1 MDASKKSP
9 QKKKVGL
16 TKSALVSIVEDTVKS
31 VLADSEVIKSQVDEV
46 LEPAK
51 KQQTDWMN
59 QIEMLTSKRSDPIS
73 DDPTK
78 KGIGA
83 GRFVR
88 AMAFGRGDMDRAKHF
103 AQEAVS
109 KGNWDDALGTRV
121 VRALEAGN
129 LTAGGALLPDEF
141 AAEIIELLRSRS
153 VVRAA
158 GARVLPMNMGSLT
171 IRKQTAG
178 SSASYVG
185 ESTDITKTEPTTGQI
200 VMTSKKLAAIVP
212 ISNDLLTFAAGDLA
226 DQFVRDDLVQEIAT
240 REDQAFIRDDGNSDT
255 PKGMRYWAQAA
266 NVQAS
271 AGVSAANVETDFKAL
286 LNDLETND
294 VRMINP
300 VWFMN
305 PRSKNHLIT
314 LREGAGGNL
323 VYPEIR
329 GAAGQPNGSILGL
342 PVMTTTN
349 IPVNLGGG
357 TETEVYLVDMA
368 DAIIG
373 EATGIEIAVDSSASY
388 VESGSLVSAFS
399 RDETLMRAISRHD
412 FAMRHAESVAV
423 TTGVT
428 WGA

>member
-31 VLADSEVIKSQVDEV
+31 VLADSGVIKSQVDEA

-109 KGNWDDALGTRV
+109 KGNWDDSLGTRV

-158 GARVLPMNMGSLT
+158 GARVLPMNMGTLT
-171 IRKQTAG
+171 IRRQTAG

-185 ESTDITKTEPTTGQI
+185 ESTNIAKTEPTTGQI

-226 DQFVRDDLVQEIAT
+226 DQFVRDDLVQELAT

-255 PKGMRYWAQAA
+255 PKGMRYWAQAS
-266 NVQAS
+266 NIQAS
-271 AGVSAANVETDFKAL
+271 GGTTAALIEADFKAL

-294 VRMINP
+294 VRMIRP

-305 PRSKNHLIT
+305 PRSKNHLVN
-314 LREGAGGNL
+314 LRDASGNL
-323 VYPEIR
+323 VYPELR
-329 GAAGQPNGSILGL
+329 NTAGSPQASVLGI
-342 PVMTTTN
+342 PAMVTTN
-349 IPVNLGGG
+349 IPINLGGG
-357 TETEVYLVDMA
+357 TATEVYLVDMA